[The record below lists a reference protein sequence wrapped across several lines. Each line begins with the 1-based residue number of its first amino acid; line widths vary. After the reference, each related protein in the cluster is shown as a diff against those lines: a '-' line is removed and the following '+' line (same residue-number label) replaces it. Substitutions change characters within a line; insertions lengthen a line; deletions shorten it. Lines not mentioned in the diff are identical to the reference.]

1 MTKKKQP
8 SNGKAKTTP
17 HKTTKAAPRK
27 ATKAAPAKE
36 PVTENQE
43 LDPVVAGKIAELRAT
58 LRENFGKIVMAMM
71 MVPRYRSQ
79 MLSDLQHLVLDP
91 MLKDRV
97 AIAYRNEVK
106 DNPAIDM
113 TGFAFWASV
122 SEEVDGRIREQIAN
136 GTFPVR
142 LKPEDWN
149 SGEINWLLDVIAPD
163 QASIATVIGNFRK
176 VVKEG
181 DLRLHPLIAR
191 LVDPETLEKMG
202 ARKSPDAKPEPATV
216 N

>member
-1 MTKKKQP
+1 MAKNKTP
-8 SNGKAKTTP
+8 SNGKATAMPSEASETSASESAVESPELTP
-17 HKTTKAAPRK
+17 EVAA
-27 ATKAAPAKE
+27 
-36 PVTENQE
+36 
-43 LDPVVAGKIAELRAT
+43 KISELRST

-97 AIAYRNEVK
+97 AIAYRNDAK

-113 TGFAFWASV
+113 EGFAFWASV
-122 SEEVDGRIREQIAN
+122 SEEVDGRIREQIAS
-136 GTFPVR
+136 GTFPIR

-149 SGEINWLLDVIAPD
+149 SGNINWLLDVIAPN
-163 QASIATVIGNFRK
+163 QSTIATVIANFRK

-181 DLRLHPLIAR
+181 DLRLHPLISR
-191 LVDPETLEKMG
+191 LVNPETLEKMG
-202 ARKSPDAKPEPATV
+202 ARKSPDAEPEAATV